1 MYGQA
6 TLDITGQQICCHIL
20 LFLFKQSQVAI
31 DIEQPLVPCVFICPP
46 RKCQS
51 GPKRVGGRRWVVTEA
66 RCGGSMLAMKLP
78 PPWSYKQFV
87 TQENHAIILSIYPKR
102 YFEYE
107 SNRWACGGGRGDWIV
122 EMEVRVWQRTTLVLQ
137 PLRHIQI
144 HTTHHITILSSTDTF
159 KSQAVVFELP
169 RNATYLNQDLFSWKH
184 HQNYNIIIFQLYN

>member
-6 TLDITGQQICCHIL
+6 TLDITGQQICCNIL

-46 RKCQS
+46 RSCQS
-51 GPKRVGGRRWVVTEA
+51 GPKRVGGSRWVVTEA
-66 RCGGSMLAMKLP
+66 RCGGSMLAMRLP

-107 SNRWACGGGRGDWIV
+107 SNRWACGGGRGDWMV
-122 EMEVRVWQRTTLVLQ
+122 EMEVRVWQGTTLVWSYNHPIISPLSITSQYYLQ
-137 PLRHIQI
+137 LILLTASQWCEINKERHLLEPRPVQVE
-144 HTTHHITILSSTDTF
+144 TLL
-159 KSQAVVFELP
+159 EL
-169 RNATYLNQDLFSWKH
+169 Y
-184 HQNYNIIIFQLYN
+184 